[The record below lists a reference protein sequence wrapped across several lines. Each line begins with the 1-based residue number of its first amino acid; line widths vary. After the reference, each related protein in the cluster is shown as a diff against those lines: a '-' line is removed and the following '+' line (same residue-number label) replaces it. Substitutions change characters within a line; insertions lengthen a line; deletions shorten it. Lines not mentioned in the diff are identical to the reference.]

1 MGLDIYVGSL
11 TRYYTGDWQTI
22 VQQLGQQQGFQVMT
36 VRPEDFTLAGRVRR
50 FTERLLGRKP
60 PGADAVRAAV
70 TEWRSALSRELGAD
84 LRQGLDWDEAPEAPY
99 FTDKPAWDGYWGVVL
114 LAAYDE
120 HPELPRPARVT
131 LDRPNEDPALRAS
144 NAEGFRSRY
153 RQLLDPGVELWLP
166 CSFEFTFRAQDIG
179 GRNIGIGSSM
189 ALLQQLRDLNGRT
202 LRGSPEELA
211 VWHRENAEHGAPF
224 DATARFGL
232 ALLLHLAE
240 QSVTH
245 RLPMKLDY

>member
-22 VQQLGQQQGFQVMT
+22 IQQLGQTQGFQVVT
-36 VRPEDFTLAGRVRR
+36 VRPEDFSIAGRVRR
-50 FTERLLGRKP
+50 FADRLMGRKP
-60 PGADAVRAAV
+60 PDAEMVRAAV
-70 TEWRSALSRELGAD
+70 TAWRSALSRELGAD

-99 FTDKPAWDGYWGVVL
+99 FTDKPAWDGYWGAVL

-120 HPELPRPARVT
+120 HPELARPATVT
-131 LDRPNEDPALRAS
+131 LDRPDEDPALRAS
-144 NAEGFRSRY
+144 NADGFRSRY
-153 RQLLDPGVELWLP
+153 RQLLEPGLEMWLP

-179 GRNIGIGSSM
+179 GRSVGIGSSM
-189 ALLQQLRDLNGRT
+189 ALLEQLRELNAHAFQGN
-202 LRGSPEELA
+202 PEELA
-211 VWHRENAEHGAPF
+211 QWRHENAEHGAAF
-224 DATARFGL
+224 DLTARFGL

-240 QSVTH
+240 KAVSH